1 MAKNKKPSKKE
12 VRRAQM
18 LKAQAEALLEER
30 AELVASWGL
39 DKIDDYAV
47 GDFKVSVQRNAT
59 FNLAKAMAELT
70 PEEIEAAKV
79 ETITSA
85 SARKVLSPQRYL
97 VTQRE
102 STPKVVITRMEG

>member
-1 MAKNKKPSKKE
+1 MSKNKKPSKKD

-18 LKAQAEALLEER
+18 LKAQAEAMLEER
-30 AELVASWGL
+30 AELIASWGL

-59 FNLAKAMAELT
+59 FNLAKAMADLT

-79 ETITSA
+79 ETITAA
-85 SARKVLSPQRYL
+85 SARKVLSPQRYE

-102 STPKVVITRMEG
+102 GTPKVVITRMEG